1 MLPFDLDEVRVEPS
15 KHFRN
20 TKMRKWDWDVHD
32 LRDAIR
38 GADRVVRRGKV
49 KLDVW
54 TRKGGSKKL
63 VLAHYPHEHLVLV
76 ITGTEG
82 RRS

>member
-1 MLPFDLDEVRVEPS
+1 VLPFDLDNVRIEPS

-20 TKMRKWDWDVHD
+20 TKMRKWNWDIHD
-32 LRDAIR
+32 LRDALR
-38 GADRVVRRGKV
+38 GADRVVRRGRN
-49 KLDVW
+49 KLEVW

-63 VLAHYPHEHLVLV
+63 ILAHYPRELLVLV

-82 RRS
+82 

>member
-1 MLPFDLDEVRVEPS
+1 VLPFDPDEVTIELS

-20 TKMRKWDWDVHD
+20 SKMRKWDWDMHD
-32 LRDAIR
+32 LREALRECNQVIPR
-38 GADRVVRRGKV
+38 GTR
-49 KLDVW
+49 KLEIW

-63 VLAHYPHEHLVLV
+63 VVVYDSPGRTAFI

-82 RRS
+82 RR

>member
-1 MLPFDLDEVRVEPS
+1 MLPFDLAAVQIEPS

-20 TKMRKWDWDVHD
+20 TKMRKWNWDVHD

-38 GADRVVRRGKV
+38 DADRVVRRGKT
-49 KLDVW
+49 KLDIW
-54 TRKGGSKKL
+54 TLRGGSKKL
-63 VLAHYPHEHLVLV
+63 VVSYYPRDGLVFV

-82 RRS
+82 GRT